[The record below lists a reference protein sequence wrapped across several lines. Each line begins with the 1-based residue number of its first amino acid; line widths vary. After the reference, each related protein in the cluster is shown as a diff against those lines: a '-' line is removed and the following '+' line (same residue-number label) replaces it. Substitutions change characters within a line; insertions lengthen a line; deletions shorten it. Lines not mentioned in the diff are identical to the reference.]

1 MSLALAACLL
11 AVATALA
18 CALPGVFVVLKRE
31 SMVIDGIGHAV
42 LPGIALGYLFTA
54 DIDSP
59 VLLVTAASAGLAV
72 ALGTEWLGRSGLLAG
87 DAPLGLIFPAL
98 FAAGVILI
106 STRMSHVHLDVHAV
120 LVGDLNL
127 VALTHPG
134 YALVMAIIAI
144 LNVTFC
150 AVALPRLTTSTF
162 DPAFAHSAGLRTR
175 ELHVAFMAL
184 VSLTATAAF
193 QAAGAML
200 VIALMV
206 IPACAARLLTTRV
219 MSMLAAACG
228 IGILG
233 ALGGFWLSYHL
244 NAATSAG
251 IAVTDA
257 GLGVLAFLISRLRTT
272 RFISHERAENL
283 QHGQSVQAGIV
294 D

>member
-11 AVATALA
+11 AVATALT

-72 ALGTEWLGRSGLLAG
+72 ALGTEWLGRSGLIAG

-134 YALVMAIIAI
+134 YALFMAIIAI

-175 ELHVAFMAL
+175 GLHVAFMAL

-283 QHGQSVQAGIV
+283 QHGQPVQAGIV

>member
-59 VLLVTAASAGLAV
+59 VLIVTAASAGLVV

-175 ELHVAFMAL
+175 GLHVAFMAL

-233 ALGGFWLSYHL
+233 ALGRFWLSYHL

-251 IAVTDA
+251 MAVTDA
-257 GLGVLAFLISRLRTT
+257 GLGVLAFLLSRLRTT
-272 RFISHERAENL
+272 RFVSHEREENL
-283 QHGQSVQAGIV
+283 QHGQPV
-294 D
+294 

>member
-59 VLLVTAASAGLAV
+59 VLIVTAASAGLVV

-106 STRMSHVHLDVHAV
+106 STHMSHVHLDVHAV

-175 ELHVAFMAL
+175 GLHVAFMAL

-251 IAVTDA
+251 MAVTDA
-257 GLGVLAFLISRLRTT
+257 GLGVLAFLLSRLRTT
-272 RFISHERAENL
+272 RFVSHEREENL
-283 QHGQSVQAGIV
+283 QHGQPV
-294 D
+294 

>member
-11 AVATALA
+11 AVATALT

-59 VLLVTAASAGLAV
+59 VLIVTAASAGLVV

-175 ELHVAFMAL
+175 GLHVAFMAL

-200 VIALMV
+200 VLALMV

-251 IAVTDA
+251 MAVTDA
-257 GLGVLAFLISRLRTT
+257 GLGVLAFLLSRLRTT
-272 RFISHERAENL
+272 RFVSHEREENL
-283 QHGQSVQAGIV
+283 QHGQPVQAGIV

>member
-11 AVATALA
+11 AVATALT

-59 VLLVTAASAGLAV
+59 VLIVTAASAGLVV

-175 ELHVAFMAL
+175 GLHVAFMAL

-200 VIALMV
+200 VLALMV

-257 GLGVLAFLISRLRTT
+257 GLGVLAFLLSRLRTT
-272 RFISHERAENL
+272 RFVSHEREENL
-283 QHGQSVQAGIV
+283 QHGQPVQAGIV

>member
-11 AVATALA
+11 AVATALT

-59 VLLVTAASAGLAV
+59 VLIVTAASAGLVV

-175 ELHVAFMAL
+175 GLHVAFMAL

-206 IPACAARLLTTRV
+206 IPACTARLLTTRV

-257 GLGVLAFLISRLRTT
+257 GLGVLAFLLSRLRTT
-272 RFISHERAENL
+272 RFVSHEREENL
-283 QHGQSVQAGIV
+283 QHGQPVQAGIV